1 MKHMQNVRSVEDVLS
16 NLSAQQK
23 GSPKFS
29 LQQKAIRILK
39 ENESHPVL
47 SIDSYGK
54 FDQAGLASS
63 SKEESLT
70 LASAAK
76 DDSAYGVAGG
86 TSQAKKRAHSAL
98 QL

>member
-1 MKHMQNVRSVEDVLS
+1 MKHMTNVRSVEDVLS
-16 NLSAQQK
+16 NLSAKHK

-29 LQQKAIRILK
+29 LQQKAIRFLQ
-39 ENESHPVL
+39 EQESHPVL

-76 DDSAYGVAGG
+76 DDSAYGVAN
-86 TSQAKKRAHSAL
+86 RAS
-98 QL
+98 